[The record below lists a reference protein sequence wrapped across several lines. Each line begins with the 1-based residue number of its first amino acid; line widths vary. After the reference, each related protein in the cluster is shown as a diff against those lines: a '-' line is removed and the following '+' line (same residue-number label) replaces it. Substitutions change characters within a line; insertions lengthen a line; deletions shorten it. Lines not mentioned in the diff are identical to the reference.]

1 MTAVH
6 ETAYPRLR
14 NDWTDKLLTEIF
26 TPQKEEIR
34 FAQNCTR
41 QPLSFVSVLVQLK
54 VFQYLG
60 RFIPF
65 NQISRPIINH
75 IVKFLNVDAELAASI
90 LHQPKN
96 LKSRYIKSIRKFMGV
111 TSLTETKNFLREIAH
126 QAAQTKHYL
135 PDIINVILEQ
145 LVRLKVE
152 LPAFSFLRRTA
163 QNSRQQVNKSCYEAI
178 HSNISIEVRGKL
190 DKLLET
196 TVDKPTSDWDTLKQD
211 AKKPT
216 LHHIKEFVTH
226 LQTLQAWCLLLPSI
240 ETIPPAKS
248 SYFTLEAQSMDSSML
263 KSISVEKR
271 YALMTIYIR
280 KKAAQVLDDVSGIL
294 IRSVRKLHNVA
305 NEALGAFK
313 VSQTTQVENLI
324 IQLKK
329 IATAYLQEKTQK
341 KRFKAID
348 VLLANKSEQI
358 IKECDAQLAYTN
370 NNYFPFILKPY
381 QNKRAILF
389 DCLNLLH
396 FNSTTRDINLELAIN
411 FMKKHRHTKKR
422 ELVIPQKN
430 EPGYFS
436 IHWIPKAWLKWVII
450 SEANKKSKTIHVSK
464 QYFEIC
470 IFSQLSLELNS
481 GDLFVPGSDH
491 FSDYRDQLIT
501 WEEYEAQIG
510 EYVAMMN
517 LQSDPKAFTATL
529 FERLKHKS
537 GQVDEKFPE
546 NNFVE
551 FKRDKLV
558 LKKRERPKEPEGLK
572 QLDKI
577 LTERMPETN
586 ILDILVETEV
596 WLNLSQ
602 DFRPVSG
609 VSSRIE
615 NPRERFIMTLFCY
628 GFNFGPTQTIRM
640 VKGFSRRQIAWLNLR
655 HVTEEKLDKAI
666 TKTINHYNNFMLP
679 KQWGTGKSASAD
691 GTKWDI
697 YEQNLLSEYHIRYGG
712 YGGIGY
718 YHVSDTYI
726 ALFSHFI
733 PCGVY
738 EALYILDGL
747 LKNESDIQPN
757 QVHGDTHA
765 QSYTVFGL
773 AYLLGIELMPRIR
786 TLKELNFYKPD
797 AKTIYKHIE
806 SLFDKPINWALIEK
820 YLPDMLRI
828 ALSIKSGKLTASAI
842 LRKLGT
848 KSRKNKLY
856 FAFRELGRVIRT
868 EFLLHYIEDIE
879 VRTMIHAATC
889 KSEEFNQF
897 LKWTFCGGEGI
908 ISENNRYEQLKII
921 KYNHLIGNLII
932 LHNVHGM
939 TRAFNELANEGYMV
953 DPELLKLFA
962 PYRTGHINRFGTHIL
977 NLDKIVEPLVEERDF
992 KLTLN
997 PVKSK
1002 K

>member
-1 MTAVH
+1 MTAIH

-14 NDWTDKLLTEIF
+14 SNWTDKLLTEIF
-26 TPQKEEIR
+26 IPQKEEIQ
-34 FAQNCTR
+34 FAKSCTR
-41 QPLSFVSVLVQLK
+41 QPLAFVSVLIQLK

-65 NQISRPIINH
+65 NQISRPIIDH
-75 IVKFLNVDAELAASI
+75 IVKFLNVDTELTTSI
-90 LHQPKN
+90 FHQPRD

-111 TSLTETKNFLREIAH
+111 TPPNETKNSLQEIAL
-126 QAAQTKHYL
+126 QAAQTKHHL

-145 LVRLKVE
+145 LVRLKIE
-152 LPAFSFLRRTA
+152 LPAFSFLRRIA
-163 QNSRQQVNKSCYEAI
+163 QNSRQQVNKGCYEAI
-178 HSNISIEVRGKL
+178 YSNLSTEVACKL
-190 DKLLET
+190 EKLLET
-196 TVDKPTSDWDTLKQD
+196 AVDKPASDWDTLKQD

-216 LHHIKEFVTH
+216 PHNIKEFVAH
-226 LQTLQAWCLLLPSI
+226 LQTLQAWCFLLPSI
-240 ETIPPAKS
+240 ETLPTAKR
-248 SYFTLEAQSMDSSML
+248 SYFALEAQSMDSSML
-263 KSISVEKR
+263 KSIPVEKR

-280 KKAAQVLDDVSGIL
+280 KKSAQTLDDVAGIL
-294 IRSVRKLHNVA
+294 IRSMRKLHNLA
-305 NEALGAFK
+305 NEALGSFK
-313 VSQTTQVENLI
+313 VSQTTQVESLI

-329 IATAYLQEKTQK
+329 IATAYLQEKTQEK
-341 KRFKAID
+341 KFKAID
-348 VLLANKSEQI
+348 VLLANRSEQI

-381 QNKRAILF
+381 QNKRSILF

-396 FNSTTRDINLELAIN
+396 LNSTTRDINLELAIN
-411 FMKKHRHTKKR
+411 FIKHHRYTKKR
-422 ELVIPQKN
+422 ELVLPQKS

-436 IHWIPKAWLKWVII
+436 INWIPKPWLKWVVIP
-450 SEANKKSKTIHVSK
+450 EANNKKNKAIRVSK

-491 FSDYRDQLIT
+491 FSDYREQLIS
-501 WEEYEAQIG
+501 WEEYEAQTG
-510 EYVAMMN
+510 EYVSMMN

-529 FERLKHKS
+529 FERLKNKS
-537 GQVDEKFPE
+537 KQVDEKFPE

-551 FKRDKLV
+551 FKRGKLV
-558 LKKRERPKEPEGLK
+558 LKKRERPKEPEGFK
-572 QLDKI
+572 QLDKMLI
-577 LTERMPETN
+577 ERMPETN
-586 ILDILVETEV
+586 ILDILVETEA

-786 TLKELNFYKPD
+786 NIKELNFYKPD
-797 AKTIYKHIE
+797 AKIIYKHIE
-806 SLFDKPINWALIEK
+806 SLFDKPISWALIEK

-868 EFLLHYIEDIE
+868 EFLLRYIDDIE

-921 KYNHLIGNLII
+921 KYNHLVGNLII

-939 TRAFNELANEGYMV
+939 TRAFNELTNEGYV
-953 DPELLKLFA
+953 IDPELLKLFA
-962 PYRTGHINRFGTHIL
+962 PYRTGHINRFGTHFL

-992 KLTLN
+992 KLDV
-997 PVKSK
+997 VKSK